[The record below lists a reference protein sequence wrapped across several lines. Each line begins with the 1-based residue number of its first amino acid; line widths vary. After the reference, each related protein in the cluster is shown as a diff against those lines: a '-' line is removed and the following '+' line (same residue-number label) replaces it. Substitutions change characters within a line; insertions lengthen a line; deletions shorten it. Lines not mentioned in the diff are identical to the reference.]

1 MVLRIFMRM
10 RLDFVFERMMMSWL
24 VVQGMLTVSIIV
36 IIMLFLHEGIFVDVI
51 TAGIIRKG
59 GM

>member
-10 RLDFVFERMMMSWL
+10 RLDFVFERMMMPWF

-36 IIMLFLHEGIFVDVI
+36 IIVFLHRGIFVDVI
-51 TAGIIRKG
+51 TAGVIREG